1 MRQDSSKSSGSKTPT
16 VDASTPKSRLGIDIP
31 LLSSVGECNV
41 PTYFQTDQEVVE
53 RCNENMAQGL
63 FKVALFVN
71 ICFSLLFY
79 KNMSTTFMLGF
90 VIFHIFLYYF
100 TTKLLVDIAVGEW
113 RTFQAYKS
121 SVKRD
126 PDFSR
131 FDTPLTQFRSI
142 TSFLLEQPIN
152 KQKMMY
158 LILIV
163 SFLFVWLPIMFKV
176 GGESRFDLSALRK
189 KLPFG
194 GGIDLENGSDSA
206 PPAK

>member
-1 MRQDSSKSSGSKTPT
+1 MRQDSKSPEAP
-16 VDASTPKSRLGIDIP
+16 VVASASSSDSRLGIDIP

-41 PTYFQTDQEVVE
+41 PSYFQTDPAIVE
-53 RCNENMAQGL
+53 RCNENMAGGL
-63 FKVALFVN
+63 FKIALIVN

-79 KNMSTTFMLGF
+79 KNISTVFMLGF

-100 TTKLLVDIAVGEW
+100 TTKLLVDIAMGEW
-113 RTFQAYKS
+113 RTYQAYKM

-142 TSFLLEQPIN
+142 TGFLLEQPIN

-163 SFLFVWLPIMFKV
+163 SFLFVWLPIMFNV
-176 GGESRFDLSALRK
+176 GGDSRFDLSALRK

-194 GGIDLENGSDSA
+194 GGIDIENGKENSGPS
-206 PPAK
+206 K

>member
-1 MRQDSSKSSGSKTPT
+1 MREE
-16 VDASTPKSRLGIDIP
+16 TPKDDQSETIDVKTLSKESRLGIDIP

-41 PTYFQTDQEVVE
+41 PAYFQNDPSVVE
-53 RCNENMAQGL
+53 KCNEGMAQGL
-63 FKVALFVN
+63 FKIALLVN
-71 ICFSLLFY
+71 VCFSLLFY

-113 RTFQAYKS
+113 KTYQAYRMA
-121 SVKRD
+121 VKRD

-142 TSFLLEQPIN
+142 TDFLLQQPIN

-163 SFLFVWLPIMFKV
+163 SFLFVWLPIMFNV
-176 GGESRFDLSALRK
+176 GGESRFDISKLRK
-189 KLPFG
+189 SLPFG
-194 GGIDLENGSDSA
+194 GGIDIANGKEA
-206 PPAK
+206 PV

>member
-1 MRQDSSKSSGSKTPT
+1 MRQDSSKSSGPKTPT
-16 VDASTPKSRLGIDIP
+16 VDTLTSKSRLGIDIP

-41 PTYFQTDQEVVE
+41 PTYFQSDQEVVE

-113 RTFQAYKS
+113 RTFQAYKM

-131 FDTPLTQFRSI
+131 FDTPLNQFKNI
-142 TSFLLEQPIN
+142 TGFLLEQPIN

-163 SFLFVWLPIMFKV
+163 SFLFVWLPIMFNV

-194 GGIDLENGSDSA
+194 GGINFGKFER
-206 PPAK
+206 

>member
-1 MRQDSSKSSGSKTPT
+1 MREYSKSSDSPDILSGSSDEAK
-16 VDASTPKSRLGIDIP
+16 LGIDIP

-41 PTYFQTDQEVVE
+41 PSYFQNDPSIVKG
-53 RCNENMAQGL
+53 CNESMAEAL
-63 FKVALFVN
+63 FKVALVVN

-79 KNMSTTFMLGF
+79 KNMSTVFMLGF

-100 TTKLLVDIAVGEW
+100 TTKILVGIAMGEW
-113 RTFQAYKS
+113 KTYQAYKI

-131 FDTPLTQFRSI
+131 FDTPLNQFKNI
-142 TSFLLEQPIN
+142 TGFLLEQPIN

-158 LILIV
+158 LILII
-163 SFLFVWLPIMFKV
+163 SFLFVWLPVMFNV
-176 GGESRFDLSALRK
+176 GGDSRFDLSALRK

-194 GGIDLENGSDSA
+194 GIDLQNGSDSA
-206 PPAK
+206 APAK

>member
-1 MRQDSSKSSGSKTPT
+1 MRQDSKSPEAPVVASASDSGFK
-16 VDASTPKSRLGIDIP
+16 LGIDIP

-41 PTYFQTDQEVVE
+41 PSYFQHDPSIVE
-53 RCNENMAQGL
+53 KCNEGMAEAL
-63 FKVALFVN
+63 FKVALVVN

-79 KNMSTTFMLGF
+79 KNMSTVYMLGF

-100 TTKLLVDIAVGEW
+100 TTKILVGIAMGEW
-113 RTFQAYKS
+113 KTYQAYKM

-131 FDTPLTQFRSI
+131 FDTPLNQFKSI
-142 TSFLLEQPIN
+142 TGFLLEQPIN

-158 LILIV
+158 LILII
-163 SFLFVWLPIMFKV
+163 SFLFVWLPVMFNV
-176 GGESRFDLSALRK
+176 GGDSRFDLSALRK

-194 GGIDLENGSDSA
+194 GGIDIEIGKETAGPS
-206 PPAK
+206 K

>member
-1 MRQDSSKSSGSKTPT
+1 MRQDSKSPEAP
-16 VDASTPKSRLGIDIP
+16 VVASASSSDSRLGIDIP

-41 PTYFQTDQEVVE
+41 PSYFQTDPAIVE
-53 RCNENMAQGL
+53 RCNENMAGGL
-63 FKVALFVN
+63 FKIALIVN

-79 KNMSTTFMLGF
+79 KNMSTVFMLGF

-100 TTKLLVDIAVGEW
+100 TTKLLVDIAMGEW
-113 RTFQAYKS
+113 RTYQAYKM

-131 FDTPLTQFRSI
+131 FDTPLTQFKSI
-142 TSFLLEQPIN
+142 TGFLLEQPIN

-163 SFLFVWLPIMFKV
+163 SFLFVWLPIMFNV
-176 GGESRFDLSALRK
+176 GGDSRFDLSALRK

-194 GGIDLENGSDSA
+194 GGIDIENGKETSGPS
-206 PPAK
+206 K